1 MDLIASEVMHRLV
14 KTVPAQLSL
23 LELDRRLV
31 EAGVSGFAVVDEDR
45 LVGVVSRADILRAL
59 DVERIAAHATSDFYR
74 DSQGFHEVPLQTL
87 AETAARIG
95 ERLEQLTVRD
105 VMHRELV
112 AVSPDQSLRT
122 VAELMLDRDVHRVLV
137 TRDGRL
143 LGLISSSDF
152 ARLYATGR
160 IVPKE

>member
-1 MDLIASEVMHRLV
+1 MDLIASEVMHRSV

-31 EAGVSGFAVVDEDR
+31 EASVSGFAVVDEDR

-105 VMHRELV
+105 VMHRDLV

-122 VAELMLDRDVHRVLV
+122 VAEMMMDRDVHRVLV